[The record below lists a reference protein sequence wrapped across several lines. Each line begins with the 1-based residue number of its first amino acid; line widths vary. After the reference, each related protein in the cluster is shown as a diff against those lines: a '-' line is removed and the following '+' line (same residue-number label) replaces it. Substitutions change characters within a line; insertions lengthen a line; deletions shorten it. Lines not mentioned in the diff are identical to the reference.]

1 MDKGRITIT
10 ISIEADFM
18 ADAHNAVDAM
28 DLALREKGGKVV
40 KARFTRDKNADG
52 KVAR

>member
-10 ISIEADFM
+10 ITIEADFM

-28 DLALREKGGKVV
+28 DLMLRERGGKVI
-40 KARFTRDKNADG
+40 KARFVRATTEAK
-52 KVAR
+52 K